1 MAAGGGGREER
12 WGALP
17 FLVLLVLA
25 LPDLLAP
32 PVSPTILRQTQT
44 YAQTVGLLAAGFSP
58 AGLTIPIN
66 GPEPF
71 RVVYEFPLYQ
81 GLVAGLFAVFGPAYI
96 WGKAVSL
103 AAALGSLAV
112 LMRLVRARWGGA
124 VAWRAGLIF
133 ASSPIALLLATAFQ
147 PDALA
152 LLLALAAVA
161 ALERWRAAPTAGRWR
176 AFLAALLG
184 AALAKFTLLVP
195 LAPVLAGLLAA
206 RRPAARDL
214 ALGVVLVLIPFAGW
228 LGWRGQLMDPAYLAV
243 DTRDF
248 LLGDLGRF
256 LRAGYYVKPA
266 FILGAM
272 VACGAG
278 VVLLGAGLWGA
289 GRAEGLL
296 LAGVPLYF
304 VLIPTAS
311 EQTYYAYAVAP
322 ALAVVMARGALA
334 LEGLGRGRRARRVA
348 LAAAW
353 VAGWAV
359 AAPYTLR
366 LDQVTPDAAAAVRA
380 ASRPEELVF
389 VLNAHDRGVGIGA
402 FNPALL
408 TLAERRGWNV
418 DFRGPDAAEI
428 RRQIEARRP
437 AGVRWVVATWW
448 TPALDPW
455 FTPWWPA
462 QFSRVPRFGGRPVDG
477 AGLAGEL
484 ARVYPVRAHGA
495 NWMVLEVR

>member
-1 MAAGGGGREER
+1 MEER
-12 WGALP
+12 WRWLP
-17 FLVLLVLA
+17 FLLLVALA

-32 PVSPTILRQTQT
+32 PTSPTILRQTQT

-81 GLVAGLFAVFGPAYI
+81 GLVAVLFAVFGPAYF

-103 AAALGSLAV
+103 AAALGALAV
-112 LMRLVRARWGGA
+112 FQRLVRARWGAA

-133 ASSPIALLLATAFQ
+133 AGSPIALLLATAFQ

-152 LLLALAAVA
+152 LLLALLAAA
-161 ALERWRAAPTAGRWR
+161 GLERWRAAPGPRPWLAL
-176 AFLAALLG
+176 LAALLG

-195 LAPVLAGLLAA
+195 LAPVLAAGLWT
-206 RRPAARDL
+206 RRPAAREL
-214 ALGVVLVLIPFAGW
+214 ALGVGLVLIPFAGW
-228 LGWRGQLMDPAYLAV
+228 LVWRGQLMDPAYLAV
-243 DTRDF
+243 DARDF
-248 LLGDLGRF
+248 FFGDPGRF
-256 LRAGYYVKPA
+256 LRAGYYLKPA

-278 VVLLGAGLWGA
+278 VVLLAVGLHRA
-289 GRAEGLL
+289 GRVEWLL

-304 VLIPTAS
+304 VLIPTAA
-311 EQTYYAYAVAP
+311 EQTYYAYALVP
-322 ALAVVMARGALA
+322 ALAVVMARGALT
-334 LEGLGRGRRARRVA
+334 LEAGGRRGRRVA
-348 LAAAW
+348 IVAAW
-353 VAGWAV
+353 IVGWMVAG
-359 AAPYTLR
+359 PYTLR
-366 LDQVTPDAAAAVRA
+366 LDRVTPAAAAAVRA
-380 ASRPEELVF
+380 ASRPEEFVF
-389 VLNAHDRGVGIGA
+389 VVNAHDRGVGIGA

-428 RRQIEARRP
+428 GRQIEARRA
-437 AGVRWVVATWW
+437 AGVRWAVVTWW

-455 FTPWWPA
+455 FTPLWPA
-462 QFSRVPRFGGRPVDG
+462 QFSRVPQFAGRPVDG
-477 AGLAGEL
+477 AALAAEL
-484 ARVYPVRAHGA
+484 ARTYPVRAHGA
-495 NWMVLEVR
+495 NWRVLEVR